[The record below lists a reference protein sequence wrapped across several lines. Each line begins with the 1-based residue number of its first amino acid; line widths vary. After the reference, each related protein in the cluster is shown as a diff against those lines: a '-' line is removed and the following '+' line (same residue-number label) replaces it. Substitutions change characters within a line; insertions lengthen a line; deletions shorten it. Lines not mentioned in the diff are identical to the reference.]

1 MYRQQEDSVAVNM
14 DEKYDAIVLGT
25 GLKVYQYAL
34 VEEYS
39 YINVISRLG
48 MLFVGDFS
56 DQ

>member
-1 MYRQQEDSVAVNM
+1 M